1 MEKRQLPF
9 LFEDK
14 QVTQNLLEEVSLV
27 IKDSDAVAEKE
38 MVKKFLQ
45 RVSDTIS
52 FVVIGDSKSGKT
64 SFLDALFQGNLLNG
78 QDVISTAGI
87 HEIRRGAE
95 SITFQVDRNY
105 IKSFY
110 TDEQL
115 EGLAVIDT
123 QGIDAFSDE
132 YTSSKLKECISKSD
146 VLFAVFPADHI
157 GSFGVWDYLEEVESR
172 KIVFIMTKCDL
183 VEDSLI
189 THNEIKLK
197 QYMSE
202 AGIQAPV
209 FKVSAKL
216 QKEEKIEESGFTEL
230 QNYIREKVIGVN
242 PVLTKQQENLKE
254 LKSVLSDLSQ
264 SFELRKKQ
272 YEADE
277 RILQNINKSMDSFI
291 ENNKDIIDA
300 LKDNLTV
307 SINQSIDEYEKE
319 IISRLDPYKIKELHK
334 NGRIDFSE
342 YLTFISDNY
351 RQRMTHNVN
360 EMTQQAVCA
369 YLGKLEEV
377 FEEAS
382 GYFRKRE
389 NLIKLEDR
397 FYGTMAEGKK
407 TALEKTERKLVA
419 TQNYYTSLFDASEEL
434 FMKIWNARDAY
445 DREVEIISAGGA
457 ATGAAIGGVAA
468 FAMGKTTASLLLA
481 HSATVSAAAT
491 TTEAIAMAA
500 KTAQVAS
507 TLATTLTTFWPIV
520 GALISAVVI
529 YKIAKKIAQSVAG
542 EDLEKVCKE
551 AIKEFKE
558 EISKTRSEMLAN
570 ILKTIDEIFNREL
583 ALVDKSFSEYRMSVN
598 IDGKNIPVLEQ
609 RMEKVQSMLIQL
621 EKIEERLLE

>member
-27 IKDSDAVAEKE
+27 IKDSDAVAEKG

-52 FVVIGDSKSGKT
+52 FVAIGDSKCGKT
-64 SFLDALFQGNLLNG
+64 SFLDALFQEKILYG
-78 QDVISTAGI
+78 QDAVSTVGI

-123 QGIDAFSDE
+123 QGIDTFSDE
-132 YTSSKLKECISKSD
+132 YTSSKLKECILKSD

-157 GSFGVWDYLEEVESR
+157 GSFGVWDYLEEIESR

-189 THNEIKLK
+189 ARNEIKLK

-209 FKVSAKL
+209 FKVSTKF
-216 QKEEKIEESGFTEL
+216 QKEGKTEESGFIAL
-230 QNYIREKVIGVN
+230 QNYIREKVIGIN
-242 PVLTKQQENLKE
+242 PIITKQQENLKE

-272 YEADE
+272 YKADE
-277 RILQNINKSMDSFI
+277 HILQNINKSMDSFI
-291 ENNKDIIDA
+291 ENNKDIIDG
-300 LKDNLTV
+300 LKDSLTV

-319 IISRLDPYKIKELHK
+319 IIERLNPYKIKELHK
-334 NGRIDFSE
+334 SGRIDFSE

-351 RQRMTHNVN
+351 RERMTHNVN

-407 TALEKTERKLVA
+407 SALEKTERKLVT
-419 TQNYYTSLFDASEEL
+419 TQNYYTSLFDASEEV

-445 DREVEIISAGGA
+445 DRKVEIISTGGSV
-457 ATGAAIGGVAA
+457 TGAAIGGTAA
-468 FAMGKTTASLLLA
+468 FVTGK
-481 HSATVSAAAT
+481 AAT
-491 TTEAIAMAA
+491 ALILAKATAETSAMAA
-500 KTAQVAS
+500 TV
-507 TLATTLTTFWPIV
+507 TGIGTILWPVV
-520 GALISAVVI
+520 GALIGAI
-529 YKIAKKIAQSVAG
+529 IIKRIAKKIAQASAG
-542 EDLEKVCKE
+542 ADLEKATQE

-558 EISKTRSEMLAN
+558 EISKTRCEMVAD

-609 RMEKVQSMLIQL
+609 RMEKIQSMLVQL
-621 EKIEERLLE
+621 EKLEGRLLE

>member
-52 FVVIGDSKSGKT
+52 FVAIGDSKCGKT
-64 SFLDALFQGNLLNG
+64 SFLDALFQEKILYG
-78 QDVISTAGI
+78 QDAVSTVGI

-123 QGIDAFSDE
+123 QGIDTFSDE
-132 YTSSKLKECISKSD
+132 YTSSKLKECILKSD

-189 THNEIKLK
+189 ARNEIKLK

-209 FKVSAKL
+209 FKVSTKF
-216 QKEEKIEESGFTEL
+216 QKEGKTEESGFIVL
-230 QNYIREKVIGVN
+230 QNYIREKVIGIN
-242 PVLTKQQENLKE
+242 PIITKQQENLKE

-272 YEADE
+272 YKADE
-277 RILQNINKSMDSFI
+277 HILQNINKSMDSFI
-291 ENNKDIIDA
+291 ENNKDIIDG
-300 LKDNLTV
+300 LKDSLTV

-319 IISRLDPYKIKELHK
+319 IIERLNPYKIKELHK
-334 NGRIDFSE
+334 SGRIDFSE

-351 RQRMTHNVN
+351 RERMTHNVN

-407 TALEKTERKLVA
+407 NALEKTERKLVA

-445 DREVEIISAGGA
+445 DRKVEIISAGGA
-457 ATGAAIGGVAA
+457 ATGVAIGGAGGLV
-468 FAMGKTTASLLLA
+468 TSLILA
-481 HSATVSAAAT
+481 GSGMAESSAIAAAVT
-491 TTEAIAMAA
+491 SIGTI
-500 KTAQVAS
+500 
-507 TLATTLTTFWPIV
+507 LWPVV
-520 GALISAVVI
+520 GALIGAI
-529 YKIAKKIAQSVAG
+529 IIKKIAKKIAQASAG
-542 EDLEKVCKE
+542 ADLEKATQE

-558 EISKTRSEMLAN
+558 EISKTRSEMVAD

-609 RMEKVQSMLIQL
+609 RMEKIQSMLVQL
-621 EKIEERLLE
+621 EKLEGRLLE

>member
-319 IISRLDPYKIKELHK
+319 IIERLNPYKIKELHK
-334 NGRIDFSE
+334 NGRIDFSD

-351 RQRMTHNVN
+351 RERMTHNVN
-360 EMTQQAVCA
+360 EMTQQAVCT

-377 FEEAS
+377 FDEAS

-397 FYGTMAEGKK
+397 FYGTMAESKK
-407 TALEKTERKLVA
+407 NALEKTERKLVA
-419 TQNYYTSLFDASEEL
+419 THNYYTSLFDASEEL

-445 DREVEIISAGGA
+445 DRKVEIISAGGA
-457 ATGAAIGGVAA
+457 AAGVAVGGAAAFVTGKTAA
-468 FAMGKTTASLLLA
+468 ALILAKTTAET
-481 HSATVSAAAT
+481 SAIAAAVT
-491 TTEAIAMAA
+491 GIGTI
-500 KTAQVAS
+500 
-507 TLATTLTTFWPIV
+507 LWPIV
-520 GALISAVVI
+520 GALIGAIVI
-529 YKIAKKIAQSVAG
+529 SKIAKKIAQASAG
-542 EDLEKVCKE
+542 ADLERATQE

-558 EISKTRSEMLAN
+558 EISKTRSEMLAD

-583 ALVDKSFSEYRMSVN
+583 TLVDKSFSEYRMSVN

-609 RMEKVQSMLIQL
+609 RMEKIQSMLIQL
-621 EKIEERLLE
+621 EEIEGRLLE

>member
-377 FEEAS
+377 FDEAS

-445 DREVEIISAGGA
+445 DRKVEIISAGGA
-457 ATGAAIGGVAA
+457 AAGVAVGGAAA
-468 FAMGKTTASLLLA
+468 FAMVK
-481 HSATVSAAAT
+481 VAAISGVGT
-491 TTEAIAMAA
+491 I
-500 KTAQVAS
+500 
-507 TLATTLTTFWPIV
+507 LWPVV
-520 GALISAVVI
+520 GVLIGGIIIS
-529 YKIAKKIAQSVAG
+529 KIAKKIAQASAG
-542 EDLEKVCKE
+542 ADLERATQE

-558 EISKTRSEMLAN
+558 EISKTRSEMLAD

-583 ALVDKSFSEYRMSVN
+583 TLVDKSFSEYRMSVN

-609 RMEKVQSMLIQL
+609 RMEKIQSMLIQL
-621 EKIEERLLE
+621 EEIEGRLLE

>member
-27 IKDSDAVAEKE
+27 IKDSDAVAEKG

-52 FVVIGDSKSGKT
+52 FVAIGDSKCGKT
-64 SFLDALFQGNLLNG
+64 SFLDALFQEKILYG
-78 QDVISTAGI
+78 QDAVSTVGI

-123 QGIDAFSDE
+123 QGIDTFSDE
-132 YTSSKLKECISKSD
+132 YTSSKLKECILKSD

-157 GSFGVWDYLEEVESR
+157 GSFGVWDYLEEIESR

-189 THNEIKLK
+189 TDNEIKLK

-216 QKEEKIEESGFTEL
+216 QKEEKIEESGFIAL

-300 LKDNLTV
+300 LKENLTV

-319 IISRLDPYKIKELHK
+319 IIERLNPYKIKELHK
-334 NGRIDFSE
+334 NGRIDFSD

-468 FAMGKTTASLLLA
+468 FAMVK
-481 HSATVSAAAT
+481 VAAISGVGT
-491 TTEAIAMAA
+491 I
-500 KTAQVAS
+500 
-507 TLATTLTTFWPIV
+507 LWPVV
-520 GALISAVVI
+520 GVLIGGIIIS
-529 YKIAKKIAQSVAG
+529 KITKKIAQASAG
-542 EDLEKVCKE
+542 ADLERATQE

-558 EISKTRSEMLAN
+558 EISKTRSEMLAD

-583 ALVDKSFSEYRMSVN
+583 TLVDKSFSEYRMSVN

>member
-27 IKDSDAVAEKE
+27 IKDSDAVAEKG

-52 FVVIGDSKSGKT
+52 FVAIGDSKCGKT
-64 SFLDALFQGNLLNG
+64 SFLDALFQEKILYG
-78 QDVISTAGI
+78 QDAVSTVGI

-123 QGIDAFSDE
+123 QGIDTFSDE
-132 YTSSKLKECISKSD
+132 YTSSKLKECILKSD

-157 GSFGVWDYLEEVESR
+157 GSFGVWDYLEEIESR

-189 THNEIKLK
+189 ARNEIKLK

-209 FKVSAKL
+209 FKVSTKF
-216 QKEEKIEESGFTEL
+216 QKEGKTEESGFIAL
-230 QNYIREKVIGVN
+230 QNYIREKVIGIN
-242 PVLTKQQENLKE
+242 PIITKQQENLKE

-272 YEADE
+272 YKADE
-277 RILQNINKSMDSFI
+277 HILQNINKSMDSFI
-291 ENNKDIIDA
+291 ENNKDIIDG
-300 LKDNLTV
+300 LKDSLTV

-319 IISRLDPYKIKELHK
+319 IIERLNPYKIKELHK
-334 NGRIDFSE
+334 SGRIDFSE

-351 RQRMTHNVN
+351 RERMTHNVN

-407 TALEKTERKLVA
+407 SALEKTERKLVA

-434 FMKIWNARDAY
+434 FMKIWNARDDY
-445 DREVEIISAGGA
+445 DRKVEIISAGGA
-457 ATGAAIGGVAA
+457 VTGAAIGGTAA
-468 FAMGKTTASLLLA
+468 FVTGK
-481 HSATVSAAAT
+481 AAT
-491 TTEAIAMAA
+491 ALILAKATAETSAMAA
-500 KTAQVAS
+500 TV
-507 TLATTLTTFWPIV
+507 TGIGTILWPVV
-520 GALISAVVI
+520 GALIGAI
-529 YKIAKKIAQSVAG
+529 IIKRIAKKIAQASAG
-542 EDLEKVCKE
+542 ADLEKATQE

-558 EISKTRSEMLAN
+558 EISKTRCEMVAD

-609 RMEKVQSMLIQL
+609 RMEKIQSMLVQL
-621 EKIEERLLE
+621 EKLEGRLLE